1 MEWRAQG
8 GGGGGVCSARA
19 LPAQHPPSH
28 FQLLSLHV
36 KRTLATMTRNQKPS
50 AELTREEV
58 FEAVFDGMANGK
70 TVADVARELGLKPGT
85 VRKWLGED
93 EETYKRYQRM
103 RPLLGAAFAEEAV
116 EVARNTTNAASA
128 ADRLLVET
136 LKWAA
141 AKSAPAEYG
150 EKQVLEHQGQQTLQV
165 KVVEEDAPVKNVQ
178 ALQAGMV
185 MGVLHAG
192 LETPADLS

>member
-1 MEWRAQG
+1 M
-8 GGGGGVCSARA
+8 
-19 LPAQHPPSH
+19 PT
-28 FQLLSLHV
+28 
-36 KRTLATMTRNQKPS
+36 KKPEG
-50 AELTREEV
+50 AEVSREAV

-70 TVADVARELGLKPGT
+70 TVADVARELGLRPGT

-93 EETYKRYQRM
+93 ETVYARYLRM

-116 EVARNTTNAASA
+116 AVARNTTNAASA

-141 AKSAPAEYG
+141 AKSAPIEYG
-150 EKQVLEHQGQQTLQV
+150 EKQTVEHQGQQTLQV
-165 KVVEEDAPVKNVQ
+165 KVIEEEKPVKNVQ

-185 MGVLHAG
+185 MGVLQAG
-192 LETPADLS
+192 MEIPPDCA

>member
-1 MEWRAQG
+1 MPQ
-8 GGGGGVCSARA
+8 
-19 LPAQHPPSH
+19 
-28 FQLLSLHV
+28 
-36 KRTLATMTRNQKPS
+36 N
-50 AELTREEV
+50 ELTREQV

-70 TVADVARELGLKPGT
+70 TVADVARELKLKPGT

-93 EETYKRYQRM
+93 EEVYRKYQRM

-116 EVARNTTNAASA
+116 SVARNTTNAASA

-150 EKQVLEHQGQQTLQV
+150 EKQTVEHQGQQTLQV
-165 KVVEEDAPVKNVQ
+165 KVVEEERPVLRVESQ
-178 ALQAGMV
+178 LIA
-185 MGVLHAG
+185 GVLHAG
-192 LETPADLS
+192 TAMEIAPESPETA

>member
-1 MEWRAQG
+1 
-8 GGGGGVCSARA
+8 
-19 LPAQHPPSH
+19 
-28 FQLLSLHV
+28 
-36 KRTLATMTRNQKPS
+36 MTRNQKPS

-93 EETYKRYQRM
+93 EETYRRYQRM

-165 KVVEEDAPVKNVQ
+165 KVVEEDAPVQNVQ

>member
-1 MEWRAQG
+1 MHRARPSSG
-8 GGGGGVCSARA
+8 YTTTSHSLA
-19 LPAQHPPSH
+19 LCTCQPYSSPMPQ
-28 FQLLSLHV
+28 
-36 KRTLATMTRNQKPS
+36 N
-50 AELTREEV
+50 ELTREQV

-70 TVADVARELGLKPGT
+70 TVADVARELKLKPGT

-93 EETYKRYQRM
+93 EEVYRKYQRM

-116 EVARNTTNAASA
+116 SVARNTTNAASA

-150 EKQVLEHQGQQTLQV
+150 EKQTVEHQGQQTLQV
-165 KVVEEDAPVKNVQ
+165 KVVEEERPVLRVEAQQ
-178 ALQAGMV
+178 ALVAGVLSAGSGMV
-185 MGVLHAG
+185 
-192 LETPADLS
+192 LESPETA

>member
-1 MEWRAQG
+1 M
-8 GGGGGVCSARA
+8 
-19 LPAQHPPSH
+19 PT
-28 FQLLSLHV
+28 
-36 KRTLATMTRNQKPS
+36 KKPEG
-50 AELTREEV
+50 AEVSREAV

-70 TVADVARELGLKPGT
+70 TVADVARELGLRPGT

-93 EETYKRYQRM
+93 ETVYARYLRM

-116 EVARNTTNAASA
+116 AVARNTTNAASA

-141 AKSAPAEYG
+141 AKSAPIEYG
-150 EKQVLEHQGQQTLQV
+150 EKQTVEHHGQQTLQV
-165 KVVEEDAPVKNVQ
+165 KVIEEEKPVKNVQ

-185 MGVLHAG
+185 MGVLQAG
-192 LETPADLS
+192 MEIPPDCA

>member
-1 MEWRAQG
+1 
-8 GGGGGVCSARA
+8 
-19 LPAQHPPSH
+19 
-28 FQLLSLHV
+28 
-36 KRTLATMTRNQKPS
+36 MTRKEKS
-50 AELTREEV
+50 GAELSRAEV

-70 TVADVARELGLKPGT
+70 TVADVARELGMRPGT

-93 EETYKRYQRM
+93 EEVFVRYQRM

-116 EVARNTTNAASA
+116 EVARKTTNAASA

-165 KVVEEDAPVKNVQ
+165 KVVEDEAPVKNVQ

-185 MGVLHAG
+185 AGVLQAG
-192 LETPADLS
+192 VETPPHLA

>member
-1 MEWRAQG
+1 M
-8 GGGGGVCSARA
+8 
-19 LPAQHPPSH
+19 PT
-28 FQLLSLHV
+28 
-36 KRTLATMTRNQKPS
+36 KKPEG
-50 AELTREEV
+50 AEVSREAV

-70 TVADVARELGLKPGT
+70 TVADVARELGLRPGT

-93 EETYKRYQRM
+93 EAVYARYLRM

-116 EVARNTTNAASA
+116 AVARNTTNAASA

-141 AKSAPAEYG
+141 AKSAPIEYG
-150 EKQVLEHQGQQTLQV
+150 EKQTVEHQGQQTLQV
-165 KVVEEDAPVKNVQ
+165 KVIEEEKPVKNVQ

-185 MGVLHAG
+185 MGVLQVGAE
-192 LETPADLS
+192 LPPDLA

>member
-1 MEWRAQG
+1 MTTRKEQ
-8 GGGGGVCSARA
+8 
-19 LPAQHPPSH
+19 PASEV
-28 FQLLSLHV
+28 S
-36 KRTLATMTRNQKPS
+36 
-50 AELTREEV
+50 REEV
-58 FEAVFDGMANGK
+58 YEAVFDGMANGK

-93 EETYKRYQRM
+93 EQVYQRYVRM

-116 EVARNTTNAASA
+116 FVARNTTNMASA

-141 AKSAPAEYG
+141 AKSAPLEYG
-150 EKQVLEHQGQQTLQV
+150 EKQTVEHQGQQTLQV
-165 KVVEEDAPVKNVQ
+165 KVIEEERPVKNVQ

-185 MGVLHAG
+185 AGVLQAAV
-192 LETPADLS
+192 ETPPDMC

>member
-1 MEWRAQG
+1 M
-8 GGGGGVCSARA
+8 
-19 LPAQHPPSH
+19 PT
-28 FQLLSLHV
+28 
-36 KRTLATMTRNQKPS
+36 KKPEC
-50 AELTREEV
+50 AEVSREAV

-70 TVADVARELGLKPGT
+70 TVADVARELGLRPGT

-93 EETYKRYQRM
+93 ETVYARYLRM

-116 EVARNTTNAASA
+116 AVARNTTNAASA

-141 AKSAPAEYG
+141 AKSAPIEYG
-150 EKQVLEHQGQQTLQV
+150 EKQTVEHQGQQTLQV
-165 KVVEEDAPVKNVQ
+165 KVIEEEKPVKNVQ

-185 MGVLHAG
+185 MGVLQAG
-192 LETPADLS
+192 MEIPPDCA